1 MSERVFEEEQRVR
14 KWFELMTSEGYLVH
28 IGQGEC
34 FKRDGQDCNLPQ
46 NARHSDLNYKG
57 HVFYRCGGKVWCIW
71 IEDTFEFELVCVA
84 GDEVEEVKSIA
95 AYLEPP
101 KLYESS

>member
-1 MSERVFEEEQRVR
+1 MSERVLEEEQRVR
-14 KWFELMTSEGYLVH
+14 KWFELMTSEGYLVD

-34 FKRDGQDCNLPQ
+34 YKRDGEHCNLPP
-46 NARHSDLNYKG
+46 NATHADLFYKR

-71 IEDTFEFELVCVA
+71 IEDTFEFDLVCIA
-84 GDEVEEVKSIA
+84 GDEFEEVNSIV

-101 KLYESS
+101 KLPESS